1 MQHFM
6 KNLAR
11 VALAIDYNENGYRSL
26 LPLALHDPGLMN
38 AALAVASSHHSRWQQ
53 RSDKDSRRYLRA
65 AAAALKGRFGN
76 SSDLN
81 SPVTLTIMLLLVS
94 FEVFSGTPRW
104 RGHFDAIRGWI
115 RSRGDHSDLDPFL
128 KTWVCLIETQ
138 CALNVG
144 LPVMQEVESW
154 IDLCPNS
161 SDVAQNDS
169 IDALFGCSSRLPKL
183 MCAASQL
190 QKASYDAEIP
200 FEEIHRRSENL
211 QKAIEATKMEDNSNP
226 VISILCD
233 GAQEKY
239 SAMVGLEQEELRRRM
254 IATAEIFRHT
264 SHLYVYRIT
273 HGVEEPLTSDME
285 ESLQTAL
292 QLLTQVPDALGPG
305 ANLGWCLVV
314 LGAELD
320 LLDQR
325 DYIRSRWYSMH
336 LLGIYN
342 TKSGEKILEAVWNH
356 RDLVRSGLATPAR
369 WQDIMKDMGEHQ
381 ILV

>member
-1 MQHFM
+1 M
-6 KNLAR
+6 A
-11 VALAIDYNENGYRSL
+11 NERYLPPTTLQNDSGACWTCLKQKRICDLSL
-26 LPLALHDPGLMN
+26 PR
-38 AALAVASSHHSRWQQ
+38 SRWQQ
-53 RSDKDSRRYLRA
+53 ISDKDSRRYLRA

-104 RGHFDAIRGWI
+104 RGHFDAIPGWI

-144 LPVMQEVESW
+144 LPDMQEVESW
-154 IDLCPNS
+154 IDLCPNI
-161 SDVAQNDS
+161 SDTGPDDS
-169 IDALFGCSSRLPKL
+169 IDALFGCSSKLPKL
-183 MCAASQL
+183 MCAASRL
-190 QKASYDAEIP
+190 QKASDDAEIP
-200 FEEIHRRSENL
+200 FEEIYRRSETL
-211 QKAIEATKMEDNSNP
+211 QKAIQATKMEDNANP
-226 VISILCD
+226 IISILCD
-233 GAQEKY
+233 DAREKF
-239 SAMVGLEQEELRRRM
+239 SATVGLEQEELRRRM

-264 SHLYVYRIT
+264 SHLYVYRII
-273 HGVEEPLTSDME
+273 HGVEEPLTSDMQ

-342 TKSGEKILEAVWNH
+342 TKSGEKILEAVWNY